1 MGWYFCDKV
10 GKINSIQGIDS
21 LQNIKNYQGCI
32 IRRKEGSII
41 SSVRDNTAIIG
52 FIFASGGSHSE
63 LEESLNDIKK
73 NIYIDIE
80 SDSVDH
86 EENIVSFR
94 GRFRSIIYDKDSPKN
109 GLKSNSHRYRF
120 KCTRFY

>member
-1 MGWYFCDKV
+1 MEAEPPILDILEVVAK
-10 GKINSIQGIDS
+10 KIYLVDPQEKTYP

-80 SDSVDH
+80 SDSA
-86 EENIVSFR
+86 
-94 GRFRSIIYDKDSPKN
+94 
-109 GLKSNSHRYRF
+109 GLL
-120 KCTRFY
+120 